1 MQLIG
6 SLSSPYVRK
15 VRIALAE
22 KRLDYQWLTQ
32 DVWSADTTIQETNP
46 LGKVP
51 CLIRND
57 GKPLYD
63 SRVICQYLDL
73 QPPTHSLIPEAAG
86 PRIEVLRWEALAD
99 GVLDAG
105 VLVRL
110 EHTQRE
116 AAERSDKWIARQRG
130 KVEQGLSVIEKDL
143 GGRNWCVGERLTL
156 ADISVG
162 VALGWLAFRLPEI
175 AWRNDYPGLG
185 DYYDNLM
192 ARAPFKETAPRAG

>member
-1 MQLIG
+1 MKLIG

-15 VRIALAE
+15 VRIVLAE
-22 KRLDYQWLTQ
+22 RQLGCDWIAE
-32 DVWSADTTIQETNP
+32 DVWSADSTIQQSNP

-51 CLIRND
+51 CLLLDD
-57 GKPLYD
+57 GHALYD

-73 QPPTHSLIPEAAG
+73 QPPAHSLIPAADQ

-105 VLVRL
+105 VLIRL

-116 AAERSDKWIARQRG
+116 AAQRSNRWLARQRG
-130 KVEQGLSVIEKDL
+130 KVDQGLAVIATDL

-156 ADISVG
+156 ADIAVG
-162 VALGWLAFRLPEI
+162 AALGWLSFRLPEI
-175 AWRNDYPGLG
+175 AWRTRHPQLG
-185 DYYDNLM
+185 DYYDALM
-192 ARAPFKETAPRAG
+192 TRPSFRDTAPGV